1 MWTPP
6 PEHSAYYSIPSPSSQ
21 QSLLSQLLPLRPS
34 DPTYGRAALP
44 RMPEEEALRLAHK
57 HRDGKVLLNGKDNE
71 WAAYQVWEPKQG
83 VKDRSE
89 FERFDEESMFRV
101 KFR

>member
-1 MWTPP
+1 
-6 PEHSAYYSIPSPSSQ
+6 
-21 QSLLSQLLPLRPS
+21 
-34 DPTYGRAALP
+34 
-44 RMPEEEALRLAHK
+44 
-57 HRDGKVLLNGKDNE
+57 VLLNGKDNE

-89 FERFDEESMFRV
+89 FERFAEEWSMFRV